1 MESMLQG
8 YGDIK
13 RNSKFHKFI
22 FKMKLVTF
30 LFVVTLFH
38 LQATLTFGQN
48 TKVTLKLVNVRME
61 QVFDKIE
68 SLTDYKFIYKDEKVD
83 YKRIVSIKAKNEN
96 IAKLLDNFFKDL
108 NIEYKIIGN
117 QIILKP
123 GKEIGKISPP
133 IKQQPVIEIAQL
145 EPMQQI
151 VINGLITDEANLP
164 LIGAS
169 VLEKETNNG
178 TVTDV
183 DGKFSLNLMN
193 PNATLIFSYL
203 GHQTLEMVM
212 TSQTFL
218 NVVLRTEISAISEI
232 VVVGYGTQN
241 KATIT
246 GAVSSIKADEIQQT
260 QTANLANNLAGR
272 VSGLVINNRGGEPG
286 GDNISVLIRG
296 LGTTGDN
303 SPLYVIDGIANRGS
317 FERLNPDDIES
328 ISVLKDASAAIYGA
342 QAANGVI
349 LVTTKR
355 GKEGKTSFSYNNS
368 FSMSQPTRR
377 PYLMDAPQY
386 LSWIDEQNTRNG
398 RPSEFQDIIEQYKN
412 GTNDTNKW
420 ANTDWWAAVMDQW
433 TPQLQHSVNVRGGN
447 DKTKFFLS
455 GQYLNQDA
463 LYLGDA
469 YGYKQYNTRSN
480 IDTKIS
486 DNLQI
491 GFDLSARIGDKVGSS
506 LETDQLIRQVFVQ
519 APFEQPYYENGL
531 VVKTSK
537 GNPVNLVNGNSG
549 NKNTK
554 TKKYD
559 SKLSFNLDMPF
570 ITEGL
575 YANGYAAF
583 DFYTTTRKDLFTPF
597 DQYLYNEQTGEYVNL
612 GDQTGKTSLFQQYS
626 EETNKTY
633 HIRLGYNKSKGK
645 HSLNSFIAYEQ
656 YTQVGEFIFASRQNL
671 ISKDIPFLFSGGDE
685 NKENGG
691 SGYQTARRNYFSKVN
706 YNYSDK
712 YLGEITFRYDGS
724 ANFAKG
730 NRYGFFPGASLG
742 WRISSE
748 PFFNIEKISELKLR
762 ASWGMLGNDRVA
774 NFQYLQFYNI
784 ANSYIFGDIPTRTLG
799 LTPGKTPNPNI
810 TWETAQKLNFGVDF
824 RLQNNV
830 LIGTFEMF
838 YEDRSDILAPRNASV
853 PVFSGIT
860 LPDENIGR
868 VSNRG
873 VELQLNHAKS
883 FKEITYSLGGQLTY
897 AKSEIKFIDEPANI
911 PSWQR
916 RTSNPVDYLLVYEAN
931 GLYQDES
938 QIAESAH
945 FPDAKPGDVRF
956 IDKNNDGVI
965 NSDDQIILENSPTP
979 KLVYGFSLG
988 LKYKSLA
995 LNTFFQGQALA
1006 STIYR
1011 PFDINQQS
1019 AFFDQRWISKRA
1031 SPNALY
1037 PAAYDIGSS
1046 SFQNV
1051 STIWVKNNAFLRLKN
1066 IELSYL
1072 LSNQSLMKTGLQNV
1086 KIFISGHNLF
1096 FIYDKVGINDP
1107 ESVSSTGWFYP
1118 QQRLFSTG
1126 LSLTF

>member
-1 MESMLQG
+1 MPHVLGSNHYTSRPL
-8 YGDIK
+8 
-13 RNSKFHKFI
+13 KFI
-22 FKMKLVTF
+22 FKMKLTTL
-30 LFVVTLFH
+30 LFVVTLFQ
-38 LQATLTFGQN
+38 LQATETFGQK
-48 TKVTLKLVNVRME
+48 TKVSLDLENVRLE

-68 SLTDYKFIYKDEKVD
+68 SLTTFKFIYKDEKVD
-83 YKRIVSIKAKNEN
+83 YQRIVTVKAKNEN
-96 IAKLLDNFFKDL
+96 VTKVLDKLFKGS
-108 NIEYKIIGN
+108 NIEYKIVGN
-117 QIILKP
+117 QIIIKP
-123 GKEIGKISPP
+123 GKDIGKVTPP
-133 IKQQPVIEIAQL
+133 IKELPTKEIAKVETPQG
-145 EPMQQI
+145 MTITGTI
-151 VINGLITDEANLP
+151 VDEANVP
-164 LIGAS
+164 LIGAN
-169 VLEKETNNG
+169 VLEKGTTNG
-178 TVTDV
+178 TVSDI
-183 DGKFSLNLMN
+183 DGKFSINVKN
-193 PNATLIFSYL
+193 ENATLVFSYL
-203 GHQTLEMVM
+203 GHQTLEIAI
-212 TSQTFL
+212 TTQTVL
-218 NVVLRTEISAISEI
+218 NVVLKTETSNIAEI
-232 VVVGYGTQN
+232 VVVGYGTQK

-246 GAVSSIKADEIQQT
+246 GAVSSIKAEEIQQT
-260 QTANLANNLAGR
+260 QTANLANNLTGR

-286 GDNISVLIRG
+286 GDNIRVLIRG
-296 LGTTGDN
+296 IGTTGDN

-355 GKEGKTSFSYNNS
+355 GKAGKTSFSYNNS
-368 FSMSQPTRR
+368 FSLSQPTRR
-377 PYLMDAPQY
+377 PYLMNAPQY
-386 LSWIDEQNTRNG
+386 LTWIDEQNTRNG
-398 RPSEFQDIIEQYKN
+398 RPSEFQDVIEQYKN
-412 GTNDTNKW
+412 GTADPNKW
-420 ANTDWWAAVMDQW
+420 ANTDWWGAVMDKW
-433 TPQLQHSVNVRGGN
+433 TPQSQHSLNIRGGN
-447 DKTKFFLS
+447 EKTKFFLS

-469 YGYKQYNTRSN
+469 YGYQQYNTRSN
-480 IDTKIS
+480 IDTKITK
-486 DNLQI
+486 NLQI

-537 GNPVNLVNGNSG
+537 GNPINLVNGNNG
-549 NKNTK
+549 NKTTQ

-559 SKLSFNLDMPF
+559 SKLSFNLDLPF

-583 DFYTTTRKDLFTPF
+583 DFYTTTRKDISTPF

-612 GDQTGKTSLFQQYS
+612 GDQTGKTALFQQYS

-633 HIRLGYNKSKGK
+633 HIRLGYNKSIGN
-645 HSLNSFIAYEQ
+645 HTLGSFIAYEQ
-656 YTQVGEFIFASRQNL
+656 YIQFGEYIFASRQSL

-691 SGYQTARRNYFSKVN
+691 SGYQSARRNFFSRVN
-706 YNYSDK
+706 YNYDDK
-712 YLGEITFRYDGS
+712 YLAEVTFRYDGS

-730 NRYGFFPGASLG
+730 NRYGFFPGASFG
-742 WRISSE
+742 WRISKE
-748 PFFNIEKISELKLR
+748 PFFKSEKISELKLR
-762 ASWGMLGNDRVA
+762 ASWGILGNDRVA

-784 ANSYIFGDIPTRTLG
+784 ANSYIFGETPGLTIG

-810 TWETAQKLNFGVDF
+810 TWETAQKYNLGIDF
-824 RLQNNV
+824 RLKNNI
-830 LIGTFEMF
+830 LDGTIELF

-873 VELQLNHAKS
+873 VEVQLNHTKNIKD
-883 FKEITYSLGGQLTY
+883 FTYTLGGQFTF
-897 AKSEIKFIDEPANI
+897 AKSEIKFIDEPSNI
-911 PSWQR
+911 PEWQR
-916 RTSNPVDYLLVYEAN
+916 RTGNPVDYLLVYEAD
-931 GLYQDES
+931 GIYQDEDD
-938 QIAESAH
+938 IADSAH

-956 IDKNNDGVI
+956 VDKNNDGVI
-965 NSDDQIILENSPTP
+965 NTDDQIILDNSPTP
-979 KLVYGFSLG
+979 KMVYGFSLG
-988 LKYKSLA
+988 LKYKNFA
-995 LNTFFQGQALA
+995 LNTFFQGQAMA

-1019 AFFDQRWISKRA
+1019 AFFDERWTSKRA
-1031 SPNALY
+1031 TPDAIY

-1051 STIWVKNNAFLRLKN
+1051 STIWIKNNAFLRVKN
-1066 IELSYL
+1066 VELSYFL
-1072 LSNQSLMKTGLQNV
+1072 DNTSTQ
-1086 KIFISGHNLF
+1086 KIGIENLKVFVSGHNLVF
-1096 FIYDKVGINDP
+1096 LFDKVGINDP